1 MLFFVPDSFSLQ
13 MLMPPTDRLDGLGSP
28 DLFYR
33 RDSLLVNSHP
43 VNLLKIHYGSYCMCV
58 DVFGVGIGSFR
69 NSLHA
74 VTCLLYFIC
83 IFPMHST

>member
-1 MLFFVPDSFSLQ
+1 
-13 MLMPPTDRLDGLGSP
+13 MPPTDRLDSLGSP

-43 VNLLKIHYGSYCMCV
+43 VKCV

-69 NSLHA
+69 NSLREI
-74 VTCLLYFIC
+74 L
-83 IFPMHST
+83 